1 MELGERIEFHAHT
14 IFSDGVLLPSEL
26 VRLAKVMNHKAIA
39 ITDHVDIST
48 LDHVIPRIVRF
59 SEDLMKYWDIIVIPG
74 AELTMIPAE
83 SIPELTEKAREYGA
97 KLVLVHG
104 ETLAEPVEE
113 GTNLAAVNSDIDILT
128 HPGLITEEVC
138 KIASKK
144 DIVLEL
150 TSRRGHCLQNGYVAK
165 LAVENGVKLIVCTD
179 AHAPGDLID
188 QKEAW
193 KVAVGAGLS
202 KQQALD
208 IIKTTPEELLKRIV

>member
-83 SIPELTEKAREYGA
+83 HS
-97 KLVLVHG
+97 
-104 ETLAEPVEE
+104 
-113 GTNLAAVNSDIDILT
+113 
-128 HPGLITEEVC
+128 
-138 KIASKK
+138 
-144 DIVLEL
+144 
-150 TSRRGHCLQNGYVAK
+150 
-165 LAVENGVKLIVCTD
+165 
-179 AHAPGDLID
+179 
-188 QKEAW
+188 
-193 KVAVGAGLS
+193 
-202 KQQALD
+202 
-208 IIKTTPEELLKRIV
+208 

>member
-1 MELGERIEFHAHT
+1 MDTGRRIEFHTHT

-26 VRLAKVMNHKAIA
+26 VRLAKVMNHQAIA

-48 LDHVIPRIVRF
+48 LDHVIPRIVQA
-59 SEDLMKYWDIIVIPG
+59 SEDLMKYWDITVIAG
-74 AELTMIPAE
+74 AELTMVPAE

-128 HPGLITEEVC
+128 HPGLITKEVC
-138 KIASKK
+138 QIASKK

-150 TSRRGHCLQNGYVAK
+150 SSRRGHCLSNGYVAK
-165 LAVENGVKLIVCTD
+165 LAEQNGVKLIVNTD
-179 AHAPGDLID
+179 AHAPGDLISQD
-188 QKEAW
+188 EALRL
-193 KVAVGAGLS
+193 AIGAGLS
-202 KQQALD
+202 KEQA
-208 IIKTTPEELLKRIV
+208 IKAIKINPEKLLKRIV